1 GLFFIQFFRCA
12 ISLYN
17 EPLFLVFEFL
27 AIGLM
32 IRSILNVV
40 TDEKSAVTFA
50 VGCVFA
56 WFVKTNW
63 EIFKK
68 VKQIYKQ
75 A

>member
-1 GLFFIQFFRCA
+1 MKKHLIL
-12 ISLYN
+12 I
-17 EPLFLVFEFL
+17 LVFEFL
-27 AIGLM
+27 AIGMM
-32 IRSILNVV
+32 IKAILNVV
-40 TDEKSAVTFA
+40 TDEKSAVTFV

-68 VKQIYKQ
+68 IKQIYKQ

>member
-1 GLFFIQFFRCA
+1 MKKHVILFF
-12 ISLYN
+12 
-17 EPLFLVFEFL
+17 VFEFL

-32 IRSILNVV
+32 LRSIFNVV

>member
-1 GLFFIQFFRCA
+1 MKKHVI
-12 ISLYN
+12 
-17 EPLFLVFEFL
+17 LFLVFEFL

-32 IRSILNVV
+32 LRSILNVV

-56 WFVKTNW
+56 WFVK
-63 EIFKK
+63 
-68 VKQIYKQ
+68 QIYKQ

>member
-1 GLFFIQFFRCA
+1 MKKHVIF
-12 ISLYN
+12 
-17 EPLFLVFEFL
+17 FLVFEFL

-32 IRSILNVV
+32 IKSILNVV